1 MGAYAKTSQLPSAR
15 TSIDRNSMK
24 KDLTIRQILLIAL
37 VLGTTIVVSC
47 KKGDRTQSTMATA
60 APTFPMPPRSLANAT
75 ERADYVLDNV
85 WNGIAGIDTLTF
97 RDSGER
103 EQFLVNYFGFGA
115 LASERARRA
124 SMSKLFELAT
134 PAMDSVILSI
144 AGRYFD
150 TPESPLFNQAYF
162 IETYEEADKLGILD
176 YAQQLKLEDRRS
188 LYQKNQEGEAAE
200 DFEYT
205 LANGQT
211 STLYKT
217 SPGKKLLL
225 MFYDPEC
232 NACKDVLEFLSHS
245 EPIQALLGSEVSWLC
260 VYVDQDVETWRKSLS
275 HLPSYAI
282 TGRDATGMVTDQ
294 SLYDLRVLP
303 VLYLLDEH
311 KRVIIRDAYPQEVE
325 SYFAALQEAKP

>member
-1 MGAYAKTSQLPSAR
+1 
-15 TSIDRNSMK
+15 MK
-24 KDLTIRQILLIAL
+24 KDLTIRQILLMVL

-47 KKGDRTQSTMATA
+47 KKGDRTQSAIATA
-60 APTFPMPPRSLANAT
+60 APTFPMPPGPVASAT
-75 ERADYVLDNV
+75 EGADYVLDNV
-85 WNGIAGIDTLTF
+85 WNGISGIDTLTF

-103 EQFLVNYFGFGA
+103 EQFLVNYFGFGV

-124 SMSKLFELAT
+124 SMSKLFALAT

-144 AGRYFD
+144 ADRYFD
-150 TPESPLFNQAYF
+150 TSESPLFNQAYF

-176 YAQQLKLEDRRS
+176 YAQQVKLEDRRT
-188 LYQKNQEGEAAE
+188 LFQKNQAGEAAE

-211 STLYKT
+211 RTLYKT

-232 NACKDVLEFLSHS
+232 DACKNVLEFISHS
-245 EPIQALLGSEVSWLC
+245 EPIQAVLGREVSWLC
-260 VYVDQDVETWRKSLS
+260 VYVEHDVETWRKSLS

-294 SLYDLRVLP
+294 SLYDLCVLP

-325 SYFAALQEAKP
+325 SYFVALQEAKP